1 MVILSR
7 TYVQHEYN
15 VHPDEKSQELNAKVV
30 PVEFSPAIPK
40 NGSMKNL
47 GLGVLAALLF
57 LVGCTPDR
65 TLETLVPRN
74 SFAVVLID
82 HPAAVA
88 AALGA
93 GAGDLPWSALE
104 GNKPW
109 AAAVLPASPPGFF
122 LALAL
127 ADRTTAWPTVQ
138 AWARERGGLE
148 ATKLGTYAVLSSP
161 GLPLPSVLDPD
172 KRFDLSRV
180 RAGGDPIAMYIDVKN
195 VMDAADFPEALR
207 PAFVALPWAEKNLA
221 GLRLGFSGKDGG
233 LELRVATD
241 WKPGAAVATLMKT
254 WTPPSDPAAWTGL
267 LPRSDGIGV
276 VVSLPPSVF
285 GAAGALVKDP
295 ALSTRWAALAPLL
308 GPRMAAAAGPK
319 PDGTWSWGAAVETH
333 DPQAVR
339 QALRTL
345 VASGDLQKNFEA
357 WAVDADTPV
366 IYQDRPDGRGGVT
379 ARLSVGATAV
389 YLGYGTDR
397 VVVSGT
403 PEGLG
408 PWTLDPGVPTVWV
421 AGAPQ
426 GSSLVAQ
433 GFIDGLGARGAI
445 RALADGNLEL
455 RLWIDAAGVKAWEE
469 RFPQAALSWLSG
481 AGGLTRW
488 EP

>member
-1 MVILSR
+1 
-7 TYVQHEYN
+7 
-15 VHPDEKSQELNAKVV
+15 
-30 PVEFSPAIPK
+30 
-40 NGSMKNL
+40 MKNL
-47 GLGVLAALLF
+47 GLGVLAVLLL

-74 SFAVVLID
+74 SFAVVLVD
-82 HPAAVA
+82 HPAAVS

-109 AAAVLPASPPGFF
+109 AAAVVPASPPGFL

-138 AWARERGGLE
+138 AWARERGGLD
-148 ATKLGTYAVLSSP
+148 ATRVGTYAVLSSP
-161 GLPLPSVLDPD
+161 GLPVPSVLDRT
-172 KRFDLSRV
+172 KRFDLTRV
-180 RAGGDPIAMYIDVKN
+180 RAGGDPVALYVDVKN

-207 PAFVALPWAEKNLA
+207 PAFAVLPWAEKNLA
-221 GLRLGFSGKDGG
+221 GVRLGFNGKDGG

-241 WKPGAAVATLMKT
+241 WKPGATVAPVVKT
-254 WTPPSDPAAWTGL
+254 WVPPSDPAGWTGL
-267 LPRSDGIGV
+267 LPRTDGIGA
-276 VVSLPPSVF
+276 VVSLPPSAL
-285 GAAGALVKDP
+285 GALGALVKDP
-295 ALSTRWAALAPLL
+295 ALGARWSALAPLI
-308 GPRMAAAAGPK
+308 GPRIAAAAGPR
-319 PDGTWSWGAAVETH
+319 PDGTWAWGAAVETS

-357 WAVDADTPV
+357 WALDADTPV
-366 IYQDRPDGRGGVT
+366 IYQDRPDGRGGVL
-379 ARLSVGATAV
+379 ARLSVGAV
-389 YLGYGTDR
+389 PIYLGYGSDR

-403 PEGLG
+403 PDGLV
-408 PWTLDPGVPTVWV
+408 PWTRDPGAPTHWV
-421 AGAPQ
+421 AEAPQ
-426 GSSLVAQ
+426 GSSVVAQ
-433 GFIDGLGARGAI
+433 GSLDGLGARGAI
-445 RALADGNLEL
+445 KALADGNLEA